1 MNDVVIPIWVGF
13 FNNFIISSHERL
25 LEVMEVTDETKN
37 VADVEVKDMHEGI
50 QYELA
55 VTLLK

>member
-1 MNDVVIPIWVGF
+1 MTA
-13 FNNFIISSHERL
+13 HERL
-25 LEVMEVTDETKN
+25 LEVIEVIDETNN

-55 VTLLK
+55 VTLLE

>member
-1 MNDVVIPIWVGF
+1 
-13 FNNFIISSHERL
+13 
-25 LEVMEVTDETKN
+25 MEVTDETKN

>member
-1 MNDVVIPIWVGF
+1 LNDVVIPIWVGF
-13 FNNFIISSHERL
+13 FNNFKMTAHERL
-25 LEVMEVTDETKN
+25 LEVIEVIDETNN

-55 VTLLK
+55 VTLLE